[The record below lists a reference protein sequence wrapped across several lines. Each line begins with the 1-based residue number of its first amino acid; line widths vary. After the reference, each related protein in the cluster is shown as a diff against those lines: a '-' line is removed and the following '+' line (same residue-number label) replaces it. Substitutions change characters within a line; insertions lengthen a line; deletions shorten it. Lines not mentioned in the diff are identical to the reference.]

1 MANTMEHKDVIE
13 QSSGNIFADLNV
25 DDATHMQAKAKLA
38 LAILTCIEER
48 GLTQMEAAQF
58 LGTDQSYISKL
69 KRGRELRRFTFDRLM
84 GWLSKLDYNV
94 TLTVEQKPKSQ
105 QNGHIQ
111 VAVS

>member
-1 MANTMEHKDVIE
+1 MPNTTEHIETVE
-13 QSSGNIFADLNV
+13 QSSGNMFADLNV
-25 DDATHMQAKAKLA
+25 DDANDMQAKAKLA
-38 LAILTCIEER
+38 FAILTCIEER

-84 GWLSKLDYNV
+84 SWLSKLDYNV
-94 TLTVEQKPKSQ
+94 TLTIEQKTKSQ